1 MFLTF
6 ITFLPIIGA
15 FFLAFFP
22 KENEGAI
29 KQTALAV
36 AAADFLLSLFLW
48 ANFDNSTHKMQFELN
63 ISWIES
69 WGINYHI
76 GLDGISLLL
85 YVMTTF
91 LTLICIIASWDVK
104 KHIREY
110 MMAMLALST
119 GMLGVFISLDLFI
132 FYVFW
137 EFQLVP
143 MYIIVG
149 VWGGPRRIYAAVKF
163 FIYTAVGSLLMLVAI
178 IWIYFH
184 VKETTGVATADILTD
199 GRLILGVARGAFPWE
214 MKRLG
219 TPIEHSKEKFT
230 ESLEVL
236 QKLLSEE
243 EVSFSGKYY
252 NFEALTIMP
261 RPITQP
267 IPIMI
272 AAMDP
277 KSIKNA
283 ALRGFHVQSTVLSGT
298 RELLM
303 ERVNAFRDGCEELG
317 EKGKLLKLSMQRM
330 MFVAKDEKDAE
341 IKNKLAYEYYKRFD
355 NMFTGPG
362 KVKNGNIIPLPRKQS
377 FEEMKDNLLICP
389 INELIDKLSIYAES
403 GVDEFIISSSFGQEQ
418 NETIESMHKIS
429 EEIIPYF
436 KNSKNQVA

>member
-1 MFLTF
+1 MPNPNVGSKVHFQNMIEQSILAEKIGYKKVSIPEHHLINLLMMPSPLQMAVKIASLT
-6 ITFLPIIGA
+6 
-15 FFLAFFP
+15 
-22 KENEGAI
+22 K
-29 KQTALAV
+29 
-36 AAADFLLSLFLW
+36 
-48 ANFDNSTHKMQFELN
+48 N
-63 ISWIES
+63 IS
-69 WGINYHI
+69 
-76 GLDGISLLL
+76 ISTSVAVLPLHD
-85 YVMTTF
+85 MRT
-91 LTLICIIASWDVK
+91 
-104 KHIREY
+104 
-110 MMAMLALST
+110 
-119 GMLGVFISLDLFI
+119 
-132 FYVFW
+132 
-137 EFQLVP
+137 
-143 MYIIVG
+143 
-149 VWGGPRRIYAAVKF
+149 YA
-163 FIYTAVGSLLMLVAI
+163 G
-178 IWIYFH
+178 
-184 VKETTGVATADILTD
+184 EVATADILTD

-277 KSIKNA
+277 NSIKNA

-298 RELLM
+298 KELLM
-303 ERVNAFRDGCEELG
+303 ERVNAFREGCEELG

-341 IKNKLAYEYYKRFD
+341 KKNKLAYEYYKRFD

-389 INELIDKLSIYAES
+389 INELIDKLSIYAEA

-436 KNSKNQVA
+436 KNSKYQVA

>member
-1 MFLTF
+1 MDFNHFLTSYMPNPNVGSKVHF
-6 ITFLPIIGA
+6 QNMIEQSI
-15 FFLAFFP
+15 LAEKLGYKKVSIP
-22 KENEGAI
+22 EHHLINLLMMPSPL
-29 KQTALAV
+29 QMAV
-36 AAADFLLSLFLW
+36 KIASL
-48 ANFDNSTHKMQFELN
+48 TKN
-63 ISWIES
+63 IS
-69 WGINYHI
+69 
-76 GLDGISLLL
+76 ISTSVAVLPLHD
-85 YVMTTF
+85 MRT
-91 LTLICIIASWDVK
+91 
-104 KHIREY
+104 
-110 MMAMLALST
+110 
-119 GMLGVFISLDLFI
+119 
-132 FYVFW
+132 
-137 EFQLVP
+137 
-143 MYIIVG
+143 
-149 VWGGPRRIYAAVKF
+149 YA
-163 FIYTAVGSLLMLVAI
+163 G
-178 IWIYFH
+178 
-184 VKETTGVATADILTD
+184 EVATADILTD

-277 KSIKNA
+277 NSIKNA

-298 RELLM
+298 KELLM

-341 IKNKLAYEYYKRFD
+341 KKNKLAYEYYKRFD

-389 INELIDKLSIYAES
+389 INELIDKLSIYAEA

-436 KNSKNQVA
+436 KNSKYQVA

>member
-1 MFLTF
+1 MDFNHFLTSYMPDPNVGSKVHF
-6 ITFLPIIGA
+6 QNMVEQSI
-15 FFLAFFP
+15 LAEKLGYKKVSIP
-22 KENEGAI
+22 EHHLINLLMMPSPL
-29 KQTALAV
+29 QMAV
-36 AAADFLLSLFLW
+36 KIASL
-48 ANFDNSTHKMQFELN
+48 TKN
-63 ISWIES
+63 IS
-69 WGINYHI
+69 
-76 GLDGISLLL
+76 ISTSVAVLPLHD
-85 YVMTTF
+85 MRT
-91 LTLICIIASWDVK
+91 
-104 KHIREY
+104 
-110 MMAMLALST
+110 
-119 GMLGVFISLDLFI
+119 
-132 FYVFW
+132 
-137 EFQLVP
+137 
-143 MYIIVG
+143 
-149 VWGGPRRIYAAVKF
+149 YA
-163 FIYTAVGSLLMLVAI
+163 G
-178 IWIYFH
+178 
-184 VKETTGVATADILTD
+184 EVATADILTD

-219 TPIEHSKEKFT
+219 TPIENSKEKFT

-243 EVSFSGKYY
+243 EVSFKGKYY
-252 NFEALTIMP
+252 NFESLTIMP

-277 KSIKNA
+277 NSIKNA
-283 ALRGFHVQSTVLSGT
+283 AMRGFHVQSTVLSGT
-298 RELLM
+298 KELLM
-303 ERVNAFRDGCEELG
+303 ERVNAFRDGCDELG

-341 IKNKLAYEYYKRFD
+341 KKNKLAYEYYKRFD

-377 FEEMKDNLLICP
+377 FEEMRENLLICP
-389 INELIDKLSIYAES
+389 MNELIDKLSIYAEA

>member
-1 MFLTF
+1 MDFNHFLTSYMPNPNVGSKVHF
-6 ITFLPIIGA
+6 KNMIEQSI
-15 FFLAFFP
+15 LAEKLGYKKVSIP
-22 KENEGAI
+22 EHHLINLLMMPSPL
-29 KQTALAV
+29 QMAV
-36 AAADFLLSLFLW
+36 KIASL
-48 ANFDNSTHKMQFELN
+48 TKN
-63 ISWIES
+63 IS
-69 WGINYHI
+69 
-76 GLDGISLLL
+76 ISTSVVVLPLHD
-85 YVMTTF
+85 MRT
-91 LTLICIIASWDVK
+91 
-104 KHIREY
+104 
-110 MMAMLALST
+110 
-119 GMLGVFISLDLFI
+119 
-132 FYVFW
+132 
-137 EFQLVP
+137 
-143 MYIIVG
+143 
-149 VWGGPRRIYAAVKF
+149 YA
-163 FIYTAVGSLLMLVAI
+163 G
-178 IWIYFH
+178 
-184 VKETTGVATADILTD
+184 EVATADILTD

-261 RPITQP
+261 RPITKP

-277 KSIKNA
+277 NSIKNA

-298 RELLM
+298 KELLM
-303 ERVNAFRDGCEELG
+303 ERVNAFREGCEELG

-341 IKNKLAYEYYKRFD
+341 KKNKLAYEYYKRFD

-377 FEEMKDNLLICP
+377 FDEMKDNLLICP
-389 INELIDKLSIYAES
+389 INELIDKLSIYAEA

>member
-1 MFLTF
+1 MDFNHFLTSYMPNPNVGSKVHF
-6 ITFLPIIGA
+6 QNMIEQSI
-15 FFLAFFP
+15 LAEKLGYKKVSIP
-22 KENEGAI
+22 EHHLINLLMMPSPL
-29 KQTALAV
+29 QMAV
-36 AAADFLLSLFLW
+36 KIASL
-48 ANFDNSTHKMQFELN
+48 TKN
-63 ISWIES
+63 IS
-69 WGINYHI
+69 
-76 GLDGISLLL
+76 ISTSVAVLPLHD
-85 YVMTTF
+85 MRT
-91 LTLICIIASWDVK
+91 
-104 KHIREY
+104 
-110 MMAMLALST
+110 
-119 GMLGVFISLDLFI
+119 
-132 FYVFW
+132 
-137 EFQLVP
+137 
-143 MYIIVG
+143 
-149 VWGGPRRIYAAVKF
+149 YAGEV
-163 FIYTAVGSLLMLVAI
+163 S
-178 IWIYFH
+178 
-184 VKETTGVATADILTD
+184 TADILTD

-341 IKNKLAYEYYKRFD
+341 RKNKLAYEYYKRFD

-389 INELIDKLSIYAES
+389 INELIDKLSIYAEA

>member
-1 MFLTF
+1 MDFNHFLTSYMPNPNVGSKVHF
-6 ITFLPIIGA
+6 QNMIEQSI
-15 FFLAFFP
+15 LAEKLGYKKVSIP
-22 KENEGAI
+22 EHHLINLLMMPSPL
-29 KQTALAV
+29 QMAV
-36 AAADFLLSLFLW
+36 KIASL
-48 ANFDNSTHKMQFELN
+48 TKN
-63 ISWIES
+63 IS
-69 WGINYHI
+69 
-76 GLDGISLLL
+76 ISTSVAVLPLHD
-85 YVMTTF
+85 MRT
-91 LTLICIIASWDVK
+91 
-104 KHIREY
+104 
-110 MMAMLALST
+110 
-119 GMLGVFISLDLFI
+119 
-132 FYVFW
+132 
-137 EFQLVP
+137 
-143 MYIIVG
+143 
-149 VWGGPRRIYAAVKF
+149 YA
-163 FIYTAVGSLLMLVAI
+163 G
-178 IWIYFH
+178 
-184 VKETTGVATADILTD
+184 EVATADILTD

-252 NFEALTIMP
+252 NFEALTVMP

-277 KSIKNA
+277 NSIKNA

-298 RELLM
+298 KELLM
-303 ERVNAFRDGCEELG
+303 ERVNAFREGCEELG

-341 IKNKLAYEYYKRFD
+341 KKNKLAYEYYKRFD

-389 INELIDKLSIYAES
+389 INELIDKLSIYAEA